1 MRLSPFAALLI
12 AAQPLAAQVTD
23 TTAALP
29 RSVETGAPQ
38 PVLTL
43 EEAVALARR
52 NNPLFL
58 QTVNARRRAGAQLLG
73 ARGGYLPQVNASFGT
88 QFREGRQQNFNGV
101 ALGATSDILSS
112 SYSLSAQQQISAS
125 TFITPKLQKAEL
137 EAAEADVRGGVAS
150 LTSLVAEQYLSV
162 LQAEAT
168 AALQDTLLRSAELQ
182 LELARAREAVGAATS
197 LDTRRA
203 EVQYGQ
209 QRVAAIT
216 AQNNVEVEKLRLFEQ
231 IGVTQPAGVEL
242 TTTFTVA
249 LPAESLDQLLERA
262 RRANPSLNAVRARE
276 DVASLGYRR
285 AQSAYLPTLSLYT
298 ELGGYTNQ
306 LTDDDQV
313 LDEMFDNISGQ
324 CRGAAQLQAIENNT
338 TPDYSACPTS
348 LTAAQRASALDAN
361 DQFPFTFT
369 KNPWVISAQ
378 ISLPIFDGFSREQ
391 RIQEAAAYR
400 SDAQY
405 AVRAAELKMTAD
417 VTNAYL
423 NLTTAAQT
431 VAIQEQNSRT
441 AREALRLAE
450 ERYRVGAATFV
461 EVTQAQ
467 ADYRQAETDRINAV
481 YDYHKSFAALESAV
495 GGSLR

>member
-1 MRLSPFAALLI
+1 MRFSPFAALLI

-23 TTAALP
+23 STLRP
-29 RSVETGAPQ
+29 PSVAQPAGPQ

-58 QTVNARRRAGAQLLG
+58 QTVNAQRRASAQLLA
-73 ARGGYLPQVNASFGT
+73 ARGGYLPRVDASFGS

-112 SYSLSAQQQISAS
+112 SYSLSAQQQINAA
-125 TFITPKLQKAEL
+125 TFITPKLQKAEV
-137 EAAEADVRGGVAS
+137 EASEADVRGGVAS
-150 LTSLVAEQYLSV
+150 LTALVAQQYLNV
-162 LQAEAT
+162 LQAQAT

-203 EVQYGQ
+203 EVQFGQ

-216 AQNNVEVEKLRLFEQ
+216 AKNDVEVQKLRLFEQ
-231 IGVTQPAGVEL
+231 IGVAQPAGVEL
-242 TTTFTVA
+242 TTSFTVS
-249 LPAESLDQLLERA
+249 LPPESLDQLLERA

-276 DVASLGYRR
+276 DVANLGYRR

-306 LTDDDQV
+306 LTDDEQV
-313 LDEMFDNISGQ
+313 VGEVRSGYQNQ
-324 CRGAAQLQAIENNT
+324 CVSNARIEAIDTNT
-338 TPDYSACPTS
+338 LPDYSGC
-348 LTAAQRASALDAN
+348 AALPPSEMEDAALRAN
-361 DQFPFTFT
+361 DQFPFAFT

-378 ISLPIFDGFSREQ
+378 VSIPIFDGFSREQ

-400 SDAQY
+400 SDARY
-405 AVRAAELKMTAD
+405 SVRAAELRMTAD
-417 VTNAYL
+417 VTSAYL
-423 NLTTAAQT
+423 SLTTSAQT
-431 VAIQEQNSRT
+431 VSIQEQNART
-441 AREALRLAE
+441 AREALLLAE

>member
-1 MRLSPFAALLI
+1 MAE
-12 AAQPLAAQVTD
+12 
-23 TTAALP
+23 
-29 RSVETGAPQ
+29 RS
-38 PVLTL
+38 
-43 EEAVALARR
+43 
-52 NNPLFL
+52 
-58 QTVNARRRAGAQLLG
+58 
-73 ARGGYLPQVNASFGT
+73 
-88 QFREGRQQNFNGV
+88 FR
-101 ALGATSDILSS
+101 
-112 SYSLSAQQQISAS
+112 
-125 TFITPKLQKAEL
+125 K
-137 EAAEADVRGGVAS
+137 
-150 LTSLVAEQYLSV
+150 
-162 LQAEAT
+162 
-168 AALQDTLLRSAELQ
+168 
-182 LELARAREAVGAATS
+182 
-197 LDTRRA
+197 
-203 EVQYGQ
+203 
-209 QRVAAIT
+209 
-216 AQNNVEVEKLRLFEQ
+216 EVEKLRLFEQ

-249 LPAESLDQLLERA
+249 LPAESRDQLLERA

>member
-1 MRLSPFAALLI
+1 MRFSPFAALLI

-23 TTAALP
+23 SAPRLP
-29 RSVETGAPQ
+29 SATQPADPT

-58 QTVNARRRAGAQLLG
+58 QTVNAQRRASAQLLA
-73 ARGGYLPQVNASFGT
+73 ARGGYLPRVDASFGS

-112 SYSLSAQQQISAS
+112 SYSITAQQQINAA
-125 TFITPKLQKAEL
+125 TFITPKLQKAEV
-137 EAAEADVRGGVAS
+137 EASEADVRGGVAT
-150 LTSLVAEQYLSV
+150 LTALVAEQYLNV
-162 LQAEAT
+162 LQAQAT

-182 LELARAREAVGAATS
+182 LELARAREAVGAATA

-203 EVQYGQ
+203 EVQFGQ

-216 AQNNVEVEKLRLFEQ
+216 AKNDVEVQKLRLFEQ

-242 TTTFTVA
+242 TTEFTVS
-249 LPAESLDQLLERA
+249 LPPESLDQLLERA
-262 RRANPSLNAVRARE
+262 RRANPALNAVRARE

-313 LDEMFDNISGQ
+313 VDEFRSGYIGQ
-324 CRGAAQLQAIENNT
+324 CRSEIRNAAIDAGEV
-338 TPDYSACPTS
+338 PDYSPCGPPP
-348 LTAAQRASALDAN
+348 ASMISEALEAN

-378 ISLPIFDGFSREQ
+378 LSIPIFDGFTREQ

-400 SDAQY
+400 SDARY
-405 AVRAAELKMTAD
+405 SVRAAELRMTAD
-417 VTNAYL
+417 VTSAYL
-423 NLTTAAQT
+423 NLTTSAQT
-431 VAIQEQNSRT
+431 VGIQEQNART
-441 AREALRLAE
+441 AREALLLAE

-481 YDYHKSFAALESAV
+481 YDYHSSFAALESAV